1 MAGRYIDRKLSIL
14 LVTILTT
21 LCVSAQINTDRMMV
35 VGRNALY
42 FEDYVL
48 SIQYFNQIA
57 NAKPYMY
64 EPYFYRAIAKLSLE
78 DYRGAEEDCNSS
90 IERNPFV
97 VDSYQIRGLAKIYQ
111 GKYDQAIE
119 DYYKGLSMDPEN
131 RTLRHNLVLCLM
143 HQDYMDE
150 ARASAD
156 TLLRYSPRYTPAM
169 SMMSEICFELSDTA
183 SATEWILKANE
194 IDQYDASLRNSKAIH
209 FVRLG
214 KYEEA
219 EADAEMAIYLEP
231 NNSSFYINRAMIRY
245 HRNNLRGALS
255 DYDVALQIDPNSV
268 IGYYNRGILRA
279 QIGDDNNAITDFDFV
294 IEREPDN
301 LLAVFNRGLLRE
313 ATGDLLGAEK
323 DYSAVLLEYP
333 QFIQGYQLRASV
345 RERLGDYKGAD
356 QDNLVVLR
364 DQNRRFNAL
373 NGNAEQQ
380 DDNDE
385 DSTKTRKESDRN
397 VRNYRKLVVADN
409 LENATGFSSEYRGKV
424 QNRNIDVQYL
434 PLFQLTYFY
443 AACMVDRMMYF
454 SADVEELGKNS
465 AFAGN
470 LYINNDDISLNKAQ
484 IELLFKEVERL
495 TRCML
500 EEPEN
505 AVYLLARALSYS
517 MLQDYVSAESDC
529 SKAVLLDE
537 SLWVSYFFRAIINEK
552 ISQLNANEQKYDNL
566 VGVGMSEG
574 MNNRQIIN
582 DLTHVIEL
590 KPDMAYAYYNRGTM
604 YARTNDYP
612 AAVVDFTK
620 AIELNDEMAEA
631 YYNRAL
637 VYVFQ
642 DRIDE
647 AIKDLSKAGELGL
660 YQAYNIIKRFSHT
673 D

>member
-1 MAGRYIDRKLSIL
+1 ML
-14 LVTILTT
+14 LCLIASA
-21 LCVSAQINTDRMMV
+21 CSVSAQINTDRMMV

-57 NAKPYMY
+57 TAKPYMY

-78 DYRGAEEDCNSS
+78 DYVGAEQDCNRS

-97 VDSYQIRGLAKIYQ
+97 VDSYQIRGLSLIYQ
-111 GKYDQAIE
+111 GKYNQAIK

-131 RTLRHNLVLCLM
+131 KTLRHNLILCLL
-143 HQDYMDE
+143 HNDQVE
-150 ARASAD
+150 QARNAAD
-156 TLLRYSPRYTPAM
+156 TLLHYSPKYTPAM
-169 SMMSEICFELSDTA
+169 AMMSEICFELGDTVK
-183 SATEWILKANE
+183 ATEWIVKANE
-194 IDQYDASLRNSKAIH
+194 IDEYDASLRNSMAMH
-209 FVRLG
+209 LARLENY
-214 KYEEA
+214 KEA
-219 EADAEMAIYLEP
+219 EKEADMAIYLEP
-231 NNSSFYINRAMIRY
+231 NNSSYYLNRAMVRY
-245 HRNNLRGALS
+245 CINNLRGALS

-345 RERLGDYKGAD
+345 REKLGDYKGAE
-356 QDNLVVLR
+356 QDNLLVLR

-373 NGNAEQQ
+373 NGNNTTENPEPE
-380 DDNDE
+380 DD
-385 DSTKTRKESDRN
+385 SKTRKESDRN
-397 VRNYRKLVVADN
+397 VKNYKKLVVADN
-409 LENATGFSSEYRGKV
+409 LENGTGFSSEYRGKV

-434 PLFQLTYFY
+434 PPFHISYFY
-443 AACMVDRMMYF
+443 SAGMVDRVNYF
-454 SADVEELGKNS
+454 SAEIEELGKDS
-465 AFAGN
+465 AFAGM
-470 LYINNDDISLNKAQ
+470 LYVNSDDIPLTEAQ
-484 IELLFKEVERL
+484 IELLFKDVERL
-495 TRCML
+495 TRKMQS
-500 EEPEN
+500 EPDN
-505 AVYLLARALSYS
+505 ALNLLARALSYS

-529 SKAVLLDE
+529 NNAISIDE
-537 SLWVSYFFRAIINEK
+537 SFWASYFFRASILDK
-552 ISQLNANEQKYDNL
+552 IHRLNSSESAAENKAVVNIAD
-566 VGVGMSEG
+566 GMS
-574 MNNRQIIN
+574 NRQILS
-582 DLTHVIEL
+582 DLSKAIEL
-590 KPDMAYAYYNRGTM
+590 KPDMAYAYYNRGTV
-604 YARTNDYP
+604 YARTNDYH

-620 AIELNDEMAEA
+620 AIELNDKMAEA